1 MNDRSHTILQM
12 LKSPRQANLGYDRE
26 PHRLCVDALT
36 LFCCKGADE
45 PLNHQHIAEA
55 RLHLGHVSGS
65 GLRPLNILDM
75 PTEILVEIIE
85 RVQLGDAEFGLD
97 SIQACRLTCRRLSH
111 IADSF
116 LITDGTLRLSLDK
129 ESLAKVEI
137 ISRNPTLR
145 NKVKTVELDLALFA
159 DIEGIPFSAF
169 AWLAASLLDLAL
181 GKYSPEVGEFTS
193 QEHWPEGVI
202 DVMQRIHDDV
212 GLIHDACHFL
222 RNFPDTPGG
231 RVGIIWASL
240 NKRGLLRWSKDCKWS
255 DMEPLVDALVKQAE
269 TYAELFREQQSLL
282 EGEFVSRLVTAM
294 SQMGNLDAIRF
305 TEWDLNTME
314 STTEFAASLALWN
327 KARNKGTVRFPFQ
340 EFIQNPDQ
348 PAIDILVQSN
358 FFLRRL
364 PMMRIGEGPLHLFSF
379 MAQFMDGLTTSKLSH
394 VVKNLDIGFW
404 GSGIHPM
411 EPAFRWRGRGLASTW
426 LTFGVESEHRGL
438 AYTEHQRQIHLATQ
452 NLESFSLTTVCDNM
466 DRSGC
471 PCSQKRMEVLLSP
484 FLQAP
489 KLRRVNI
496 HHAPGVSGYP
506 CQPFHEST
514 GSPWVVGPRP
524 LFSNYRGYIGRGLGV
539 RVSPFLTDIT
549 LQGVALH
556 EQDLVKFLRHGL
568 ERPLDQL
575 HLGDIKLQTGTWRT
589 MLEFIRSLK
598 SSESALPKSLVNFK
612 GGELR
617 RRQWEEVAAEHHPSD
632 PQCVVD
638 FINGKEDE
646 PNPIER
652 LGWTDAMYMRLRAE
666 DKQKLRSER
675 DWQPHNHAGDETESS
690 DTEEEETE

>member
-1 MNDRSHTILQM
+1 MSDRSHTILQM
-12 LKSPRQANLGYDRE
+12 PKSPCQANLGYDRE
-26 PHRLCVDALT
+26 PHCLCVDALT
-36 LFCCKGADE
+36 LFCFKGVEE
-45 PLNHQHIAEA
+45 PLNHQHVAEA
-55 RLHLGHVSGS
+55 PLHLGHVSGS

-85 RVQLGDAEFGLD
+85 WVQLGDAESGSD
-97 SIQACRLTCRRLSH
+97 SIHDCRRTCRRLSH

-116 LITDGTLRLSLDK
+116 LITDGMLQLSLDK
-129 ESLAKVEI
+129 ESLSKVEI

-145 NKVKTVELDLALFA
+145 NTVKTVELDLALFA
-159 DIEGIPFSAF
+159 DIEGIPFSSF
-169 AWLAASLLDLAL
+169 ARLASWLLELAL
-181 GKYSPEVGEFTS
+181 GKYHLDSGEFTS
-193 QEHWPEGVI
+193 QEHWPEGVM
-202 DVMQRIHDDV
+202 DVIQRIHDDV

-222 RNFPDTPGG
+222 GSYPDTPEG
-231 RVGIIWASL
+231 RVGNTWAL
-240 NKRGLLRWSKDCKWS
+240 YNKRGLLQRSKDCKWS

-269 TYAELFREQQSLL
+269 SYAELFREQQSLL
-282 EGEFVSRLVTAM
+282 EGEFVLRLVTAM

-305 TEWDLNTME
+305 TEWDLNRME
-314 STTEFAASLALWN
+314 STTEFPASLALWN

-340 EFIQNPDQ
+340 KFMQNPDQ

-364 PMMRIGEGPLHLFSF
+364 PMMRIEEGPHHLFSF

-404 GSGIHPM
+404 GSGIHPT
-411 EPAFRWRGRGLASTW
+411 ETALRWRARGLASTW
-426 LTFGVESEHRGL
+426 LTFGVESDHRGL
-438 AYTEHQRQIHLATQ
+438 AYTEHQRQICLATQ
-452 NLESFSLTTVCDNM
+452 NLESFSLNTVCENT

-471 PCSQKRMEVLLSP
+471 PCSQTRMEVLLSP

-514 GSPWVVGPRP
+514 GSPWTVGPRP
-524 LFSNYRGYIGRGLGV
+524 LFSNYRGYISRGLAV
-539 RVSPFLTDIT
+539 KVSPFLTDIT
-549 LQGVALH
+549 LQGVSLH
-556 EQDLVKFLRHGL
+556 EQDIEKFLQHGL
-568 ERPLDQL
+568 ERPLAQL
-575 HLGDIKLQTGTWRT
+575 HLGDIKLQTGTWRS
-589 MLEFIRSLK
+589 MLEFLRRLK

-632 PQCVVD
+632 PRCVVD

-646 PNPIER
+646 PNPIDR
-652 LGWTDAMYMRLRAE
+652 LRWTGAMYARLRAE

-675 DWQPHNHAGDETESS
+675 DWESHDHAGDETESS